1 MKSPHASN
9 VNLNMA
15 AFSLE
20 QTTSLDFDPLY
31 EVASNPVLWEQ
42 HREKDRW
49 QRNVFSVFFQ
59 AALENDLGCSTIRD
73 KTAGVVR
80 SAISLKAS

>member
-1 MKSPHASN
+1 MKSPHAFN
-9 VNLNMA
+9 VNLNTA

-59 AALENDLGCSTIRD
+59 AALENDLGCFTIRD
-73 KTAGVVR
+73 KTASVVR
-80 SAISLKAS
+80 SAIFPKAS